1 VLAGAGCVRLSLVTT
16 TLALDRLP
24 DPANAVQ
31 VRWVD
36 SMEVAPDDA
45 REPHRHD
52 YHELIWVRDGS
63 GRHLLD
69 GSPVPAR
76 PRTLTLIGRGQVHV
90 FECARG
96 IDGAVVRF
104 REELVLGGG
113 AERAAPGWLLAG
125 RGGRTVSVP
134 GGSVEPLEALIGA
147 LDSEAVRPPDP
158 RSPEL
163 QRHLVSVLL
172 LWIERWYDAS
182 RTEHRDA
189 DDAEVQL
196 HRRFAELLER
206 DFARHH
212 DAGHYADA
220 LAVPPAALS
229 RALVQVTGRPTK
241 ELVTDRV
248 MLQAARLLRFTDL
261 PVQEIA
267 FRTGFEDP
275 LYFSRAF
282 KRRNGEAPVAYRER
296 ARGTGTI
303 EA

>member
-1 VLAGAGCVRLSLVTT
+1 
-16 TLALDRLP
+16 
-24 DPANAVQ
+24 VQ
-31 VRWVD
+31 
-36 SMEVAPDDA
+36 
-45 REPHRHD
+45 PHR
-52 YHELIWVRDGS
+52 
-63 GRHLLD
+63 
-69 GSPVPAR
+69 
-76 PRTLTLIGRGQVHV
+76 
-90 FECARG
+90 
-96 IDGAVVRF
+96 
-104 REELVLGGG
+104 
-113 AERAAPGWLLAG
+113 
-125 RGGRTVSVP
+125 
-134 GGSVEPLEALIGA
+134 
-147 LDSEAVRPPDP
+147 
-158 RSPEL
+158 RS
-163 QRHLVSVLL
+163 
-172 LWIERWYDAS
+172 
-182 RTEHRDA
+182 
-189 DDAEVQL
+189 
-196 HRRFAELLER
+196 AELRER